1 MRSLNAFASAFILL
15 LILPVSPAMA
25 VDYAGA
31 CELCATPITDSS
43 NRFVI
48 VDVDGFEHEYGCPGC
63 GLSVLATMPDTT
75 GIKARVEDFL
85 RRTLIDADQAYYL
98 RGTSIGFCCQPY
110 WLAFSSR
117 EDAERFSKGFGG
129 EVLDYEAAIKT
140 APQDHMHHHH

>member
-1 MRSLNAFASAFILL
+1 MRFAGVFVSV
-15 LILPVSPAMA
+15 LILMLSMFMTSTMA
-25 VDYAGA
+25 QDYAGA

-48 VDVDGFEHEYGCPGC
+48 VDADGFEHEYGCPGC

-75 GIKARVEDFL
+75 GTKAMVEDFL

-98 RGTSIGFCCQPY
+98 RDTSIGFCCQPY
-110 WLAFSSR
+110 WLAFSNR

-129 EVLDYEAAIKT
+129 DVLDFEAAIVI
-140 APQDHMHHHH
+140 APQDHMHHGH